1 MAKPTTGML
10 VDGVF
15 ASEVIDSSG
24 EIVSIEGM
32 DITTMEEGQGV
43 ANYEH
48 MGEEGGGFGREVV
61 GKIVYVRKIF
71 KESDCENDRQRT
83 YWSKLKGIPFLYGVV
98 RLYDGAGHEGAKAL
112 AAAIRDHVANSEPIL
127 VRYSIEGTTTKKD
140 GNRIE
145 RCIAKKVALTWRPCN
160 KTCDSGLLSD
170 PNAPAD
176 FPAVKKAEGQ
186 FVDPEFAPL
195 GGATAIE
202 CNPCVDPKVEA
213 SMRLLAAAMTI
224 RAVKKAL
231 TAGCYDAAPSTLTGG
246 AALQRE
252 DVARTVA
259 NTAKATLRDYGWG
272 RPFRRAEFR
281 AFAKAKLPEV
291 SDGFIDHFTDVAE
304 AISIKKA
311 LIKREA
317 AAPKP
322 KAARTPRPK
331 APAVV
336 VPPEHQAT
344 NHAVLKELPDHLD
357 HAPDETIEGEG
368 GKMRNLAA
376 GTFRGKKLKPNF
388 GLVRPEFD
396 PKKGVLHTPVGSF
409 KAYLPKQD
417 GAEADANYQRVLS
430 HPDIERAMDTA
441 MGHWTKVHKLA
452 KAGKLPPEVV
462 MHAVLFAQLSP
473 NCLDAETE
481 ALTQRGWIKG
491 FDLNKEDVLLTKNAA
506 TGRLEWQQMTDLKL
520 FPDYEGP
527 LVEIASRSFRV
538 VTTPDHRWLVTNG
551 RGRVVEKTSATITDF
566 NDKIHRT
573 GEYLPAVE
581 SALTPDEAELLGWFV
596 TDGYY
601 RRANPQRKLRRDMA
615 FLCQSPIGNPEK
627 CTRIHALV
635 ARLAPDGESTCYV
648 RPEKWCWRLGRRLTD
663 KLLALVPDRTLKVQV
678 LTRLDRAALE
688 RLKEAMLLGDG
699 TQGRRL
705 YTGRLEQAEAFQAL
719 VSMTGGAASLAWRD
733 MSKYEPRS
741 EKLSNVPKMTGIYD
755 VTIQKRQYARIEPQH
770 RREFV
775 GKVPVWCPMVP
786 NTFFVARRDGQV
798 FVTGNT
804 PVPTQELQF
813 ARLVDAMKQS
823 GIDPRRPGFDKIL
836 PHIQEQDK
844 PDALPETGREAFRS
858 NPAYYHG
865 GRIGAEYNAEGQR
878 VGKPSEATGR
888 MLGDLLSAKPLLND
902 KIKNMAKYHT
912 LHDGLVELMGR
923 HKHDMV
929 GAVKE
934 LMDSKTAA
942 TNWANVRRAK
952 IKAGKPDP
960 GPYKGASIP
969 GLKVKTGL
977 YTWGML
983 GGGNSAVPDT
993 HFIRN
998 MFGLDLVKDKDT
1010 LEYMKNLMWR
1020 PTNMHVMEGFNNWY
1034 RDNHP
1039 AVQYTLNHPKWGS
1052 TFERPDDA
1060 LFPAFWRH
1068 WLTIQPHEHF
1078 LGMPNRSEQAGTD
1091 HAPFW
1096 EAIAPHIDP
1105 LLKGDL
1111 DSSIPLRTAL
1121 VHQQYV
1127 KDYGE
1132 VPAMYLYFH
1141 HLVPKLLEAA
1151 GHRERFGRDM
1161 GFLAKAR
1168 QLEAGLIELRKSID
1182 EAVNGP
1188 EAPRLDVHRV
1198 DLAIGGRRHP
1208 AGRFII
1214 HNNRVHHLEDYHG
1227 LLEAMLPEG
1236 PLDAQ
1241 AVSRLHGLRWSP
1253 NLQVS
1258 AHSPAPEQPAAGPN
1272 VAVTSE
1278 APPPARPPVF
1288 EYHRPGM
1295 LQPHVVEFG
1304 PHGAAIDGKRLTD
1317 GELALIHDNVAN
1329 GIGTLRYKKLAQ
1341 AEAGPADLSKA
1352 EPDDM
1357 DMEDVLQHMRQAHA
1371 EGRLHPDPAVSQRI
1385 LNTAT
1390 QFAMEDPM
1398 TQMGNKYAF
1407 GRFRAKNKPGVYIS
1421 GDLTDFKAV
1430 NDTHGHDAGDEAIKA
1445 MGQAFRNA
1453 ASRVGTIKS
1462 WRPGGD
1468 ETAFYAP
1475 TYEDAL
1481 TFVRHARSEL
1491 DKLTP
1496 VNGVHKIS
1504 GTFGIGHN
1512 FETADKALYEAKK
1525 GKIDKHTGMR
1535 AFPVGKVPHLAH
1547 SLYPGQEGPVSLH
1560 HEDVPAQHLPLKQEV
1575 KEGTQ

>member
-1 MAKPTTGML
+1 MSFKIPSSKGM
-10 VDGVF
+10 VIDGVA
-15 ASEVIDSSG
+15 ASECIDSSG
-24 EIVSIEGM
+24 EVIEIEGV
-32 DITTMEEGQGV
+32 DCAQLEEDGGILL
-43 ANYEH
+43 NWEH
-48 MGEEGGGFGREVV
+48 KDGDEGADTIVGRVIYL
-61 GKIVYVRKIF
+61 KKIF
-71 KESDCENDRQRT
+71 KESDCETERQRD
-83 YWSKLKGIPFLYGVV
+83 YWVRVRKNPFIYVV
-98 RLYDGAGHEGAKAL
+98 CRLFDGSGHQKAR
-112 AAAIRDHVANSEPIL
+112 AIAAIIRDNAAHDEPL
-127 VRYSIEGTTTKKD
+127 ACRFSIEGTTTKKD
-140 GNRIE
+140 GNTIKASLFKRL
-145 RCIAKKVALTWRPCN
+145 AVTVKPCN
-160 KTCDSGLLSD
+160 KTAVTGLLQD
-170 PNAPAD
+170 NAVLD
-176 FPAVKKAEGQ
+176 EVTKAEPR

-195 GGATAIE
+195 GGAVEVA
-202 CNPCVDPKVEA
+202 CNPCVDPKEEA
-213 SMRLLAAAMTI
+213 AMRLLAAAAAI
-224 RAVKKAL
+224 RTVKKAL
-231 TAGCYDAAPSTLTGG
+231 TAGSTDAAPSTLTGG

-252 DVARTVA
+252 DATKTVA
-259 NTAKATLRDYGWG
+259 NTARAALRDYGWD
-272 RPFRRAEFR
+272 RPFSRSEFR
-281 AFAKAKLPEV
+281 AFAKSKLPEA
-291 SDGFIDHFTDVAE
+291 SDEFIDHFTDLAE
-304 AISIKKA
+304 TLSIKKA

-317 AAPKP
+317 AAPKARAP
-322 KAARTPRPK
+322 KTAKAK

-376 GTFRGKKLKPNF
+376 GTFRGKKLKPNP
-388 GLVRPEFD
+388 GMVRPEFD
-396 PKKGVLHTPVGSF
+396 AKKGVLHTPVGSF
-409 KAYLPKQD
+409 KAYLPGHD
-417 GAEADANYQRVLS
+417 GPEADANYQRILS

-473 NCLDAETE
+473 N
-481 ALTQRGWIKG
+481 K
-491 FDLNKEDVLLTKNAA
+491 
-506 TGRLEWQQMTDLKL
+506 
-520 FPDYEGP
+520 
-527 LVEIASRSFRV
+527 
-538 VTTPDHRWLVTNG
+538 
-551 RGRVVEKTSATITDF
+551 
-566 NDKIHRT
+566 
-573 GEYLPAVE
+573 
-581 SALTPDEAELLGWFV
+581 
-596 TDGYY
+596 
-601 RRANPQRKLRRDMA
+601 
-615 FLCQSPIGNPEK
+615 
-627 CTRIHALV
+627 
-635 ARLAPDGESTCYV
+635 
-648 RPEKWCWRLGRRLTD
+648 
-663 KLLALVPDRTLKVQV
+663 
-678 LTRLDRAALE
+678 
-688 RLKEAMLLGDG
+688 
-699 TQGRRL
+699 
-705 YTGRLEQAEAFQAL
+705 
-719 VSMTGGAASLAWRD
+719 
-733 MSKYEPRS
+733 
-741 EKLSNVPKMTGIYD
+741 
-755 VTIQKRQYARIEPQH
+755 
-770 RREFV
+770 
-775 GKVPVWCPMVP
+775 
-786 NTFFVARRDGQV
+786 
-798 FVTGNT
+798 

-823 GIDPRRPGFDKIL
+823 GLDPRKPGFQQIL
-836 PHIQEQDK
+836 PHIEALDK
-844 PDALPETGREAFRS
+844 PDVLPETGRDAFRT
-858 NPAYYHG
+858 NPAYYAG
-865 GRIGAEYNAEGQR
+865 GRIGAEYDAAGNR
-878 VGKPSEATGR
+878 VGKPSPATGR
-888 MLGDLLSAKPLLND
+888 IAGDLLSARPLLHDNL
-902 KIKNMAKYHT
+902 KNMAKYHT

-923 HKHDMV
+923 HRHDMV

-952 IKAGKPDP
+952 LKAGKPDP
-960 GPYKGASIP
+960 GEYKGASIP

-1010 LEYMKNLMWR
+1010 LEYLKNLMWR

-1034 RDNHP
+1034 RDKHP

-1068 WLTIQPHEHF
+1068 WLTIQPHERF

-1096 EAIAPHIDP
+1096 EAIAPHVDP
-1105 LLKGDL
+1105 LLKTEGL
-1111 DSSIPLRTAL
+1111 DSSVALRTAL

-1132 VPAMYLYFH
+1132 VPAMLLYFH

-1151 GHRERFGRDM
+1151 RHRERFGRDM

-1168 QLEAGLIELRKSID
+1168 QLEAGLVELRKSID
-1182 EAVNGP
+1182 EVLNGP
-1188 EAPRLDVHRV
+1188 PVPRLDVHQV
-1198 DLAIGGRRHP
+1198 HLAIGGRQHP
-1208 AGRFII
+1208 AGRFVI
-1214 HNNRVHHLEDYHG
+1214 HNNRIHHLEDYHG

-1236 PLDAQ
+1236 ELDAQ
-1241 AVSRLHGLRWSP
+1241 AVSRLHGLKWSP
-1253 NLQVS
+1253 NASVLPH
-1258 AHSPAPEQPAAGPN
+1258 HSPDLAALAAPAPAPAA
-1272 VAVTSE
+1272 VTVTPQ

-1317 GELALIHDNVAN
+1317 AELALIHDNVTN

-1341 AEAGPADLSKA
+1341 APAGSADLSKA
-1352 EPDDM
+1352 EGDEM

-1371 EGRLHPDPAVSQRI
+1371 EGRLHADPAVSQRM
-1385 LNTAT
+1385 LDVAT
-1390 QFAMEDPM
+1390 KHTMEDPM

-1407 GRFRAKNKPGVYIS
+1407 TQFRAKNKPGVYIS

-1491 DKLTP
+1491 DKLPP

-1525 GKIDKHTGMR
+1525 GKIDKQTGMR

-1560 HEDVPAQHLPLKQEV
+1560 HEGVPAQHLPLKQEA
-1575 KEGTQ
+1575 KEGTQQPS